1 MLSKDYPMEEVLS
14 GAYLFDE
21 YNPDLI
27 QSVLEKLT
35 PDTVRLNI
43 VGKKFEDKTD
53 QKEKWYGTDY
63 SICRLSEDVLQVI
76 PPLYRFLFEVKV
88 ILHGVRMKSSTQQKV
103 SQLVQN
109 CKYLPEILTSTTG
122 TIFTR
127 DPKAV

>member
-88 ILHGVRMKSSTQQKV
+88 IL
-103 SQLVQN
+103 
-109 CKYLPEILTSTTG
+109 
-122 TIFTR
+122 
-127 DPKAV
+127 D